1 MKPESK
7 MDEKTYTCNQCG
19 YYEDTGCPAHEGF
32 CVELEITVCECECIC
47 QKFEEAE

>member
-19 YYEDTGCPAHEGF
+19 YYEDTGCPEGVGW
-32 CVELEITVCECECIC
+32 CTTLECRMKAEEVIC
-47 QKFEEAE
+47 NQFEEK